1 MFLPRDTLA
10 LTHNNAYI
18 DQHKAFSNISIEWLE
33 FVKSHRNVD
42 IEHALTGGER
52 LIGGYY
58 LDGYYEQNGVRF
70 ALEFN
75 GCIHHGHDCRY
86 NPNNVHPLSKVPYS
100 VLRRR
105 FDDKVEILTNTY
117 GLKVEV
123 MWECEWKRAKQH
135 DAEVIEFMDT
145 YKHPERL
152 KPRDSLF
159 DGRTNAYKLYH
170 KAEDD
175 EKIRYV
181 DFTSLYPYGLYHC
194 DEPIWALP
202 ILYVFMRVRECVCV

>member
-1 MFLPRDTLA
+1 MVR
-10 LTHNNAYI
+10 
-18 DQHKAFSNISIEWLE
+18 
-33 FVKSHRNVD
+33 
-42 IEHALTGGER
+42 
-52 LIGGYY
+52 YY

-117 GLKVEV
+117 GLKVKV
-123 MWECEWKRAKQH
+123 MWECEWKLAKQH
-135 DAEVIEFMDT
+135 DAEVIEFVDT

-159 DGRTNAYKLYH
+159 GGRTNPYKLYH

-175 EKIRYV
+175 EKIRSV

-202 ILYVFMRVRECVCV
+202 ILYVFMHVRECVCVSFECVRVGLCSLSVFQVPVINHLGGRVPVL